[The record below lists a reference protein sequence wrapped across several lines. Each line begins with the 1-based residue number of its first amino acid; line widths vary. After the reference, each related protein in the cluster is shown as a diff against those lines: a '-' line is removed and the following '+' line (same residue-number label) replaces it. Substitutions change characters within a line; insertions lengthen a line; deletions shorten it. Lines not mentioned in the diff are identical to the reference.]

1 MGWKGTWNGLCW
13 GTILGGAKGAMVG
26 AILGDIFEESNAGE
40 RKLQCCYHAF
50 FQCLGC
56 LAGNDENKS
65 QFAGRIMQVWNFADE
80 LANECLAQCGAGRHR
95 DFSSL
100 AAELNNAANYL
111 GDADFKSNATKLMCM
126 LISIDSP
133 LSRQYRLLKDA
144 CRVMGTSGLV
154 ESFFDEYYIYNRQSG
169 ISTISEEESYRILG
183 VSVGD
188 SNSAIKQAFREKSL
202 RLPLSIEGVGITNEF
217 TENCEAYFR
226 KVAKAYKTLCL
237 ARNIK

>member
-1 MGWKGTWNGLCW
+1 MGWKGAWNGLCW
-13 GTILGGAKGAMVG
+13 GIILGGSKGAMAG

-40 RKLQCCYHAF
+40 RKLQHSYHAF

-56 LAGNDENKS
+56 LAGTDENKS
-65 QFAGRIMQVWNFADE
+65 QFAGRIMKVWNFGDE
-80 LANECLAQCGAGRHR
+80 LTKECLTQCQAGLRS

-126 LISIDSP
+126 LISIDNP
-133 LSRQYRLLKDA
+133 LSRHYRLLKDA

-154 ESFFDEYYIYNRQSG
+154 ESFFDEYYIYHRQSRLP
-169 ISTISEEESYRILG
+169 TISEEESYRILG
-183 VSVGD
+183 VSDDVSD
-188 SNSAIKQAFREKSL
+188 SAIKQAFRAKSL

-237 ARNIK
+237 ARKIK